1 MTKKLLPLLLALAML
16 MSMLAGC
23 GSTAAS
29 TQEGKT
35 DAAPAVSEAE
45 AAEDEADETPEANE
59 ADEADEEDA
68 ASAESVEEVVD
79 DREPITYPLVDEPTT
94 LTYWQ
99 AWPPFLSAISEPQ
112 DAAMFAKLEEAT
124 GVNLAITAVATE
136 TSGDY
141 FMLRCASNDLTD
153 LVQKAAENY
162 TGGGTKAIEDE
173 IIVDLL
179 PLLEE
184 YSYNYWNIMM
194 EDPNFYKNVV
204 NDEGMVPSLI
214 GMYADDYYTDQGF
227 WIRQDL
233 LEKTGKE
240 APATIDELDE
250 VLAAFKELGMT
261 DGLVVLSQGKFDLL
275 ARAYD
280 ANDKMVD
287 GKYESRAMSENMKNY
302 LKKMNEYYE
311 AGYINADFVTYNWS
325 DTKPP
330 EDVIYNDMGGIFNED
345 VASIAGYYLST
356 TNPEFEVAPLAQIRL
371 KEGDILDT
379 GFIGVKAADKYT
391 LSMSTQCEEEQ
402 LAIQFMDYLFSEEG
416 FVLAN
421 YGIEGDTYTVENGE
435 YKFTDLILNNP
446 QGFDWQLCQS
456 LYINPGFPCLTDLHV
471 QEMTYNEAQKAAV
484 PTWVGAYDSSEGTT
498 PNTNWL
504 SYTVEE
510 SERRADLQPDIETY
524 EEEMRLKFITGQA
537 DIDAT
542 WDEYCNT
549 LKEMGIEELWEIESA
564 AIDRYNNK

>member
-1 MTKKLLPLLLALAML
+1 MKKNFLPLLLVLAMMISL
-16 MSMLAGC
+16 LAGC
-23 GSTAAS
+23 GSTASTAQESTTAPDSAS
-29 TQEGKT
+29 VAE
-35 DAAPAVSEAE
+35 APEEEAE
-45 AAEDEADETPEANE
+45 EAPESDEAEEVV
-59 ADEADEEDA
+59 EEDA
-68 ASAESVEEVVD
+68 TSAEDVEEVVD

-124 GVNLAITAVATE
+124 GVKLEITAVSTE
-136 TSGDY
+136 TSGDD

-233 LEKTGKE
+233 LDKTGKE
-240 APATIDELDE
+240 IPTTIDELDE
-250 VLAAFKELGMT
+250 VLAAFKDLGLT
-261 DGLVVLSQGKFDLL
+261 DGLVVLSQGNFDLL

-287 GKYESRAMSENMKNY
+287 GKYESRALSDNMKDY

-471 QEMTYNEAQKAAV
+471 QEMTYNDAQKAAV
-484 PTWVGAYDSSEGTT
+484 PTWVGAYDSCEGTT
-498 PNTNWL
+498 PNGNWL

-510 SERRADLQPDIETY
+510 SERRADLQTDIETY
-524 EEEMRLKFITGQA
+524 QEEMRLKFITGQA

-549 LKEMGIEELWEIESA
+549 LKEMGIEELWEIEAA